1 MSNVTDRAVTRK
13 KTGLKIV
20 QKQMKETE
28 KTLSSL
34 DKVQKRRSGG
44 VGRDFLLG
52 LCELLVSSGRLTE

>member
-1 MSNVTDRAVTRK
+1 
-13 KTGLKIV
+13 
-20 QKQMKETE
+20 MKETE

-52 LCELLVSSGRLTE
+52 LCELFCFQWSAHRMSSRSDDSFLIILVQL